1 MKPADWLDSLP
12 AETIE
17 SLVNALYRRQSG
29 RHLPPDFP
37 RVQVS
42 RNAPAVTAEQ
52 ILTALAEL
60 LAPRIAELLAADG
73 AVAKKPPKRRRPAIR
88 CEIKP
93 PERVPTDLEA
103 AKARQVLRAMG
114 VKSR

>member
-1 MKPADWLDSLP
+1 MS
-12 AETIE
+12 
-17 SLVNALYRRQSG
+17 
-29 RHLPPDFP
+29 
-37 RVQVS
+37 RV
-42 RNAPAVTAEQ
+42 AVTTEQ

-60 LAPRIAELLAADG
+60 LAPKIAELLAAEG
-73 AVAKKPPKRRRPAIR
+73 AVAKKPKRRRAAIR

>member
-12 AETIE
+12 PETIE

-37 RVQVS
+37 RVPVS

-52 ILTALAEL
+52 ILNALAAL
-60 LAPRIAELLAADG
+60 LAPKIAELLAADG
-73 AVAKKPPKRRRPAIR
+73 AVAKKPQRRRAALR
-88 CEIKP
+88 CALKP

-114 VKSR
+114 VRSR

>member
-12 AETIE
+12 PAPIE
-17 SLVNALYRRQSG
+17 SLVNALFRRRFG
-29 RHLPPDFP
+29 RHLPPEHS
-37 RVQVS
+37 RVAVS
-42 RNAPAVTAEQ
+42 RQAPAVTAEQ
-52 ILTALAEL
+52 ILSALAEL

-93 PERVPTDLEA
+93 PEHVPSELEA

>member
-1 MKPADWLDSLP
+1 MTAPDWLDSLP
-12 AETIE
+12 PETIE

-37 RVQVS
+37 RVPVS
-42 RNAPAVTAEQ
+42 RQAPAVTAEQ

-60 LAPRIAELLAADG
+60 LAPKIAELLAAEG
-73 AVAKKPPKRRRPAIR
+73 KVSKKPKRRRAAIR
-88 CEIKP
+88 CALKP
-93 PERVPTDLEA
+93 PEHVPSELEA

-114 VKSR
+114 VRSR